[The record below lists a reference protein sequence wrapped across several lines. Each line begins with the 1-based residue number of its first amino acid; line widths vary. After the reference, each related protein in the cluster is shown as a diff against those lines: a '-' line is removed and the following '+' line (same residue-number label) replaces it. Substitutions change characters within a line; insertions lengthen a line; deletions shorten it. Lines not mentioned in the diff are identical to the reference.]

1 MIAGIFDP
9 LFLDG
14 EVSIWVQMFW
24 FVLAIAFTFSS
35 FKVAKT
41 LPNWVESY
49 WILMDQVLGQINE
62 DTGAVDKDTK
72 LDIEKQQSKD
82 RTGTTARRRQRL
94 LIFCVSA
101 ATLSWCCWLFST

>member
-14 EVSIWVQMFW
+14 EVSTWVQMFW
-24 FVLAIAFTFSS
+24 FVLAIALTFFS
-35 FKVAKT
+35 FKAAKA
-41 LPNWVESY
+41 LPEWMDSY
-49 WILMDQVLGQINE
+49 WILMGQVLGQIDA
-62 DTGAVDKDTK
+62 DTGAVDKDTE
-72 LDIEKQQSKD
+72 LDIEEQQSKD